1 MTTRKSKYEIAA
13 EEMDALKDT
22 GHELDG
28 LTPVKVTISP
38 NVGVVYSVRFSREEY
53 KTLSTAADARGVKLS
68 EIIRAGALKE
78 ARGDSSGATTARAVK
93 AARKELRAAQR
104 ALEKTAEELQKAG

>member
-1 MTTRKSKYEIAA
+1 MDTLHAA
-13 EEMDALKDT
+13 ANAT
-22 GHELDG
+22 GM
-28 LTPVKVTISP
+28 
-38 NVGVVYSVRFSREEY
+38 
-53 KTLSTAADARGVKLS
+53 KLS

-78 ARGDSSGATTARAVK
+78 ARGGSSGAMTARAVK

>member
-1 MTTRKSKYEIAA
+1 MKYRDKYEQAA
-13 EEMDALKDT
+13 LEMDALKDT

-28 LTPVKVTISP
+28 LTPITMTVDP
-38 NVGVVYSVRFSREEY
+38 NFGITFSVRFTQDEMD
-53 KTLSTAADARGVKLS
+53 TLHAAANATGMKLS

-78 ARGDSSGATTARAVK
+78 ARGGSSGAMTARAVK